1 MSARAPRGGPVG
13 VIRVSL
19 VIISDP
25 ARRKYGTQSLQRH
38 ACRVCG
44 PLRRSVRR
52 RPCELRRPWAYLSGA
67 VRFAQ
72 LPLTRT
78 PLTPILNEYKRER
91 EARMG
96 IPFLILY
103 LPRSPV
109 QVHTHWGQARVG
121 PVPLLRDQ
129 GLHRRVHTEL
139 DWWQRW
145 DLSTR
150 NL

>member
-1 MSARAPRGGPVG
+1 MALSHCSVTRAV
-13 VIRVSL
+13 
-19 VIISDP
+19 
-25 ARRKYGTQSLQRH
+25 
-38 ACRVCG
+38 VCG

-139 DWWQRW
+139 EDYSAQEHIEVFK
-145 DLSTR
+145 SC
-150 NL
+150 

>member
-1 MSARAPRGGPVG
+1 MAPSHRSVTRAV
-13 VIRVSL
+13 
-19 VIISDP
+19 
-25 ARRKYGTQSLQRH
+25 
-38 ACRVCG
+38 VCG

-139 DWWQRW
+139 EQESIR
-145 DLSTR
+145 
-150 NL
+150 

>member
-1 MSARAPRGGPVG
+1 MALSHCSVTRAV
-13 VIRVSL
+13 
-19 VIISDP
+19 
-25 ARRKYGTQSLQRH
+25 
-38 ACRVCG
+38 VCG

-139 DWWQRW
+139 ELRPLAQPCKFKGETQRTQFANRRGKHTFTAIHQTYC
-145 DLSTR
+145 STKR
-150 NL
+150 

>member
-1 MSARAPRGGPVG
+1 MAPSHRSVTRAV
-13 VIRVSL
+13 
-19 VIISDP
+19 
-25 ARRKYGTQSLQRH
+25 
-38 ACRVCG
+38 VCG

-139 DWWQRW
+139 DVFFELQDSAAVAFIPR
-145 DLSTR
+145 DVVDQHMPKDFKYVQ
-150 NL
+150 